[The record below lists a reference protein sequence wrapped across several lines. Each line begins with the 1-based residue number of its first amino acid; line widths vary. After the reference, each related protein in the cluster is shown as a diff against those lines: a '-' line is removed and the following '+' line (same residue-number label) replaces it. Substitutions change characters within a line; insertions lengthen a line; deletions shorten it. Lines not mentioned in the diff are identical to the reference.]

1 MRAEKKTLTKE
12 YLTRL
17 NASPFFIVVDYKGLK
32 VGHLTELRKRLNK
45 AGAEVHV
52 VKNSI
57 FRIAAKEAGVAD
69 LNGTLA
75 GQIAVVTGQKDI
87 SAAAKVVKTF
97 GAEFDKLKIKF
108 GYLNNQRLDDAD
120 IMALADLPSHRSAA
134 RQVAGRV
141 ERAGHQA
148 GQCCSTRPASQ
159 LARVLQAKSKRPNS
173 RDRECRDTTTRF
185 AEPDS
190 INFRPSASGGRTNK
204 QQRKSSVR
212 RL

>member
-1 MRAEKKTLTKE
+1 MRPEKKVLTKE

-32 VGHLTELRKRLNK
+32 VGHMTELRKRLNK

-87 SAAAKVVKTF
+87 STAAKVVKTF
-97 GAEFDKLKIKF
+97 GSEFDRLKVKF
-108 GYLNNQRLDDAD
+108 GFLNSQRLAD
-120 IMALADLPSHRSAA
+120 TDILALADLPSMEVLRSRLLGVLNAPA
-134 RQVAGRV
+134 TKLVRLLNTPAGKM
-141 ERAGHQA
+141 
-148 GQCCSTRPASQ
+148 
-159 LARVLQAKSKRPNS
+159 ARVLQAKLDK
-173 RDRECRDTTTRF
+173 
-185 AEPDS
+185 AEQAAKGEP
-190 INFRPSASGGRTNK
+190 AEK
-204 QQRKSSVR
+204 V
-212 RL
+212 